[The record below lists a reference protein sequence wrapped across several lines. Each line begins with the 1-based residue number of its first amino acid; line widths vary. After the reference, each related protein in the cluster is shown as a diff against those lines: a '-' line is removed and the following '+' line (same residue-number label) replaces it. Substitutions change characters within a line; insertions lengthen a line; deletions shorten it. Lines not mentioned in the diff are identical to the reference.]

1 MEITFKTRKLAKI
14 VNSEKE
20 LQKRYG
26 APMMRRIAARLAVL
40 KNARTLS
47 MVPGTPPERLH
58 PLRGKRKGQ
67 YAVDLVHPCRLI
79 LQPDHDPLPCRKD
92 GSLATDQVTSITI
105 VEVTDY
111 H

>member
-1 MEITFKTRKLAKI
+1 MEITFNTRKLAKI
-14 VNSEKE
+14 FNSEKE
-20 LQKRYG
+20 LQKKYG

-47 MVPGTPPERLH
+47 MVPSTPPERLH

-67 YAVDLVHPCRLI
+67 HAVDLVHPYRMI
-79 LQPDHDPLPCRKD
+79 LQPNHDPLPCRED
-92 GSLATDQVTSITI
+92 GSLDIDQVTAITI
-105 VEVTDY
+105 IEVTDY

>member
-1 MEITFKTRKLAKI
+1 LDIAFKTRKLAKI
-14 VNSEKE
+14 FNSEKE
-20 LQKRYG
+20 LQKKYG

-47 MVPGTPPERLH
+47 MVPSTPPERLH

-67 YAVDLVHPCRLI
+67 HAVDLVHPYRLI
-79 LQPDHDPLPCRKD
+79 LQPNHDPLPRGKD
-92 GSLATDQVTSITI
+92 GSLDTEQVTAITI
-105 VEVTDY
+105 IEVTDY